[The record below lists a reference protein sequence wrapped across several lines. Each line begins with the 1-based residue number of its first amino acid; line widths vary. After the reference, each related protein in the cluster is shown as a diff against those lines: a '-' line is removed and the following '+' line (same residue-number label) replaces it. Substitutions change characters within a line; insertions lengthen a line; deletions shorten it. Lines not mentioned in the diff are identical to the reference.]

1 MNISHYDS
9 QFCELL
15 CFQDKLINTCNCS
28 DIKTPKLRNESY
40 CLSTI
45 ELNCLQNFTSYFKSV
60 NTYKFCAQACPQK
73 CYSLKYKLNS
83 KSRAGFE
90 IINFVRKLQSLN
102 KTKKLF
108 PEHDVT
114 ISRTIF
120 GSTAVK
126 ITDRGLLN
134 DAKQGYLKL
143 SINYDSLYYRVI
155 NETEKVSSND
165 VFDFFGQQ
173 IGTQSKFD

>member
-1 MNISHYDS
+1 MNVSSYDS
-9 QFCELL
+9 KFCELL

-28 DIKTPKLRNESY
+28 DIITPKLRSESY

-45 ELNCLQNFTSYFKSV
+45 DLNCLQNFTSYFKSV

-73 CYSLKYKLNS
+73 CYSIKYKLKS

-90 IINFVRKLQSLN
+90 SMNYVRKLQSLN

-108 PEHDVT
+108 PEYDPE
-114 ISRTIF
+114 ISRTIY
-120 GSTAVK
+120 GTK
-126 ITDRGLLN
+126 TLNITDHGLLN
-134 DAKQGYLKL
+134 FAKQGYLKL
-143 SINYDSLYYRVI
+143 CINYDSLYYRVI

-173 IGTQSKFD
+173 IGTQSKVD